1 MINKENDDLKFEN
14 HTLKEELRKTKEL
27 NAKITSE
34 RKKDIQLTAMNNTQ
48 EGGSMLPVS
57 FIHSKCPGS
66 ETNVDEL
73 LVTNRKLKD
82 RNDELEAKLLIK
94 SNL

>member
-57 FIHSKCPGS
+57 CPGS
-66 ETNVDEL
+66 ETYIDEL